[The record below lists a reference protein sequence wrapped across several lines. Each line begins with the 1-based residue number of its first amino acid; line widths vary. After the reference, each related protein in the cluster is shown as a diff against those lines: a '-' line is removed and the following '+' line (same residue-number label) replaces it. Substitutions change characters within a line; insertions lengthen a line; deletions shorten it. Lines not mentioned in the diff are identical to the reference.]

1 MIEDALKATRTLHR
15 LIMAVSLT
23 TLVFALS
30 LSLPK
35 EKVAQRDAIDAL
47 INSDFLAYD
56 QIVAKQVKTFREENL
71 VPFGTTLNKKV
82 NSTPGLTSDLYGLG
96 EVYSKQLHIGKLL
109 TKNLVLANI
118 SSATLSQLNSLDTF
132 QIISRDVQVVV
143 PRIKELTEKVEAFL
157 SDNSVFGYK
166 LGNIRVNGK
175 EHNST
180 TDFVEEQ
187 KFTTDSFLP
196 GADTNFLLEF
206 DLVNMAGNGLDR
218 TFSEHLTADYVT
230 LPKSSF
236 VQWLANNEDMV
247 GVVSIDDSQVVFAP
261 SLENAPKGIREEKLG
276 SLLQRL
282 TNEIESER
290 LEGQSVTILGTQVPG
305 LLIIVAAPLTLLALS
320 YYFTNHTGHLAQLIE
335 KDAKA
340 FKGFAWMPL
349 AIRIDFPLF
358 FFRKAEGD
366 YRISGWVLETITSS
380 VILPVASLAI
390 LYWQLTHIVVIGLWP
405 SLVILIASIG
415 IVIFGLKSLRNIKTV
430 RTVEESS

>member
-1 MIEDALKATRTLHR
+1 MIEDALKSTRTLHR

-47 INSDFLAYD
+47 INSNFLVYD
-56 QIVAKQVKTFREENL
+56 QFVAQQVKTFSEEIL
-71 VPFGTTLNKKV
+71 LPFGTTLDEKV
-82 NSTPGLTSDLYGLG
+82 NSTQGLTSDLYGLG
-96 EVYSKQLHIGKLL
+96 EVFSKPLHIGKLL
-109 TKNLVLANI
+109 TKDLVLANL
-118 SSATLSQLNSLDTF
+118 SSATLSQLNSLGTLQFSSD
-132 QIISRDVQVVV
+132 IQVVV
-143 PRIKELTEKVEAFL
+143 PRTKELTEKVEAFL

-180 TDFVEEQ
+180 ADFVEEQ

-206 DLVNMAGNGLDR
+206 DLVDMAGNGLDR
-218 TFSEHLTADYVT
+218 TFNEHLTADYVT

-261 SLENAPKGIREEKLG
+261 SLENAPQGIREEKLG

-430 RTVEESS
+430 RTAEESS